1 MQFFNR
7 RFERIAVA
15 AAVGAMFFA
24 GAVGQASAQ
33 AQERKYKDN
42 AEYEIYNEVAKDLGA
57 KNFTKAITDLDT
69 WKQKYPESDYKDIRY
84 GLYATAYQG
93 ANQPAK
99 VLDVANEVLSGNFDQ
114 TFAEPKEGPK
124 QAVSVLFTAITSL
137 PKIPDPTQQQI
148 DIAVKA
154 ANKLLVFDKKPE
166 GIADAD
172 WKTVT
177 AQLQTAAKN
186 TLLMAALIPG
196 NKAVVKQDWASAAS
210 EYQKAIQEYPDNA
223 FIAYQLGT
231 AWYRMARAD
240 SSKAAELVPKAVYEF
255 LRAVAIDPTLGGT
268 QKDPKTIVDFANKA
282 YVNLHGSEDG
292 LEQMKQQAKAS
303 PLPPAGF
310 TIESAAAI
318 AAREENEFREK
329 YPQLAIWLGVKK
341 ELAGPNGPSYFE
353 SAVKNADFPKL
364 KGKVVEGKPECRVK
378 EILVSVPRPEEQNA
392 PVVISLKLDKPLTGK
407 VEPGEIEFKGVP
419 TEFSQDPFLLTMDV
433 EKTDITGLQESRCTP
448 APRAAPKKGATKKK

>member
-1 MQFFNR
+1 MQFLDGKI
-7 RFERIAVA
+7 ERIAVA
-15 AAVGAMFFA
+15 VAVGAMFFA
-24 GAVGQASAQ
+24 GAVVQASAQ
-33 AQERKYKDN
+33 ATAPATEKKYKDN
-42 AEYEIYNEVAKDLGA
+42 AEYEIYNEVTKDFTA
-57 KNFTKAITDLDT
+57 KNFTKMVTDLDT
-69 WKQKYPESDYKDIRY
+69 WQSKYPETDYKNERQA
-84 GLYATAYQG
+84 LYIQAYSG
-93 ANQPAK
+93 AKQFPK
-99 VLDVANEVLSGNFDQ
+99 VLELAGEIMNSNLDKFSARDAL
-114 TFAEPKEGPK
+114 T
-124 QAVSVLFTAITSL
+124 VLFTATTSL
-137 PKIPDPTQQQI
+137 QQIPQPTQAQI
-148 DIAVKA
+148 DTAVQA
-154 ANKLLVFDKKPE
+154 ANKLIAFDRKPE

-172 WKTVT
+172 WKTANT
-177 AQLQTAAKN
+177 QLQTAAKN

-196 NKAVVKQDWASAAS
+196 NKAVVNQDWPAAATAY
-210 EYQKAIQEYPDNA
+210 EKAIQEYPDNA

-282 YVNLHGSEDG
+282 YVNLHGSDEG
-292 LEQMKQQAKAS
+292 LEQVKQQAKAS

-310 TIESAAAI
+310 AIENAAAI

-353 SAVKNADFPKL
+353 STVKNADFPKL
-364 KGKVVEGKPECRVK
+364 KGMVVEGKPECRVK
-378 EILVSVPRPEEQNA
+378 EIMVSVPRPEEQNA

-419 TEFSQDPFLLTMDV
+419 TEFSSDPFLLTMDL
-433 EKTDITGLQESRCTP
+433 EKTDITGLQEARCTP
-448 APRAAPKKGATKKK
+448 APRAAPKKGGTKKK